1 MTLEKNLQ
9 EMKKLTLLTDDEL
22 LDLYEREL
30 ETVQDD
36 TCYWN
41 EEDIPEEDKIFREV
55 CVEIRRRGLDE
66 H

>member
-1 MTLEKNLQ
+1 
-9 EMKKLTLLTDDEL
+9 MKKLTLLTDDKL
-22 LDLYEREL
+22 LELYERQL

-55 CVEIRRRGLDE
+55 CVEIIRRGLDE
-66 H
+66 S

>member
-1 MTLEKNLQ
+1 
-9 EMKKLTLLTDDEL
+9 MKELTLLTDDEL
-22 LDLYEREL
+22 LDLYEIEAERA
-30 ETVQDD
+30 QDD